1 MVGSWTNL
9 QRTIMPT
16 EIEAKMRVL
25 DFSPTRVRLKELRAT
40 RQSRVIETNIIFD
53 NADHSFSAAAQGLRV
68 RQVRD
73 PDTGNQLSSTLTYK
87 GPPHPGP
94 LKSREEIEL
103 KISDG
108 PAAVELLGR
117 LDMTPILTFEKLRE
131 SWQLDQCHIELDQ
144 VPHLGSFVEIEG
156 PDEPQVMKVRD
167 MLNLKD
173 HPNIKSSYAGML
185 LSLLQK
191 TANPERVIKFS

>member
-1 MVGSWTNL
+1 
-9 QRTIMPT
+9 MPT

-25 DFSPTRVRLKELRAT
+25 DFSPIRARLKELGAT
-40 RQSRVIETNIIFD
+40 RQSSVIETNIIFD

-73 PDTGNQLSSTLTYK
+73 PETGNPLPSTLTYK
-87 GPPHPGP
+87 GPPRPGP

-103 KISDG
+103 KVSEG
-108 PAAVELLGR
+108 SAAVDLLGR
-117 LDMTPILTFEKLRE
+117 LGMTPILSFEKLRE

-144 VPHLGSFVEIEG
+144 VPHLGSFVEVEG

-167 MLNLKD
+167 TLNLKD
-173 HPNIKSSYAGML
+173 HPIIKSSYAGML
-185 LSLLQK
+185 LAFLQK
-191 TANPERVIKFS
+191 TGTPDRVIKFS